1 MKASHDRS
9 KLSRR
14 RFFHLAGLGSMAL
27 MITPSFFRKSV
38 AQDVTE
44 KKKPSTNIKDALVF
58 PRKDTSLLGRFP
70 GKVVKVHHES
80 CITTNKIDQKA
91 AAVMVEKAL
100 LQLTGMATI
109 AEAWRMFISPG
120 DVVALKVNPVGG
132 TVLSTSLEITE
143 AIISQLEE
151 SGLLR
156 KNIIIFDRRE
166 FDLFDAGFTN
176 ERFPGIKLKGTEL
189 KDKDGSFYN
198 QDGRLYSEQM
208 IDKEWFYWADV
219 EGEYDS
225 ETMPYMVNGGKYSY
239 FSKVV
244 TQEVD
249 KIINVPVLKNA
260 GTSVTLCLKNLA
272 YGCLTNTG
280 RLHKDLWSDTLA
292 EVCAFPPIRDK
303 VVLNIVDGIRG
314 CHEGGPGADPQYIS
328 EFKTLLVGTDPVAV
342 DRIGY
347 EMILKKRIETGI
359 QQKDTQRGKEF
370 MFMAENLNL
379 GIANLDNIRVESL
392 DLV

>member
-1 MKASHDRS
+1 MKASRDSS

-27 MITPSFFRKSV
+27 MITLSFFRKSV

-44 KKKPSTNIKDALVF
+44 KKKPSTNIKDALAF
-58 PRKDTSLLGRFP
+58 PRKDTSLPGKFP

-80 CITTNKIDQKA
+80 CIAGNKIDQKA
-91 AAVMVEKAL
+91 AAKMVEKAL
-100 LQLTGMATI
+100 LQLTDMTTI
-109 AEAWRMFISPG
+109 AEAWRMFVSPG
-120 DVVALKVNPVGG
+120 DVVALKVNPIGG
-132 TVLSTSLEITE
+132 KVLSTSLEITE
-143 AIISQLEE
+143 AIISQLEQ
-151 SGLLR
+151 SGVPR
-156 KNIIIFDRRE
+156 QNIVIFDRRE
-166 FDLFDAGFTN
+166 FELFDAGFTK

-189 KDKDGSFYN
+189 KDKDGSFYD

-225 ETMPYMVNGGKYSY
+225 ETMPYMINGGKYSY

-272 YGCLTNTG
+272 YGCVTNTG

-292 EVCAFPPIRDK
+292 EACAFPPIRDK

-359 QQKDTQRGKEF
+359 QQKETQRGKEF

-379 GIANLDNIRVESL
+379 GIANLDNIKVESL